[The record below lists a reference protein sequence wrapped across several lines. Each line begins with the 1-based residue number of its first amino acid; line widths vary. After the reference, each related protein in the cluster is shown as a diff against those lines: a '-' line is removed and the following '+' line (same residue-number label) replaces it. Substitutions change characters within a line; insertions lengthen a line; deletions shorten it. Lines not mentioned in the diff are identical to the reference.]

1 MKEERDFI
9 RQVKSAREDMQ
20 EADELIRTYMPFIKS
35 RNCKIL
41 RRPVTEGQDDETEY
55 SHDRLS

>member
-20 EADELIRTYMPFIKS
+20 EADELIRTYMPFIKQKLQNFS
-35 RNCKIL
+35 GGVL
-41 RRPVTEGQDDETEY
+41 
-55 SHDRLS
+55 